1 MKILLTVYSKNV
13 NNTLSLS
20 TVFQSGESI
29 RHVLLISTGDR
40 HLEGGKSL
48 RLKLMCVGH
57 KIPGEFSGIGVNLV
71 LLALALFVVFG
82 RFVIVPNK
90 LSV

>member
-40 HLEGGKSL
+40 HMEGRKSL

-57 KIPGEFSGIGVNLV
+57 DIPGEFSGIGVNLV

-82 RFVIVPNK
+82 RFVIVPT
-90 LSV
+90 S

>member
-1 MKILLTVYSKNV
+1 M
-13 NNTLSLS
+13 
-20 TVFQSGESI
+20 
-29 RHVLLISTGDR
+29 
-40 HLEGGKSL
+40 EGRKSL